1 MFDRRAEPWE
11 SVFVASVLQNVPMLL
26 RIGVLLLCTCQ
37 QLLFDGFKH
46 VTSLVLHIPSSGL
59 RVFILHIQV
68 NADEHG
74 PIGEKFGV
82 RGFPTI
88 KFFGRGKSTASPEE

>member
-1 MFDRRAEPWE
+1 MSPHE
-11 SVFVASVLQNVPMLL
+11 
-26 RIGVLLLCTCQ
+26 
-37 QLLFDGFKH
+37 
-46 VTSLVLHIPSSGL
+46 
-59 RVFILHIQV
+59 QV

-74 PIGEKFGV
+74 PIGEKYGV

>member
-1 MFDRRAEPWE
+1 MQELYSIAEY
-11 SVFVASVLQNVPMLL
+11 FASE
-26 RIGVLLLCTCQ
+26 
-37 QLLFDGFKH
+37 QLAEMSPH
-46 VTSLVLHIPSSGL
+46 E
-59 RVFILHIQV
+59 QV

-74 PIGEKFGV
+74 PIGEKYGV

>member
-1 MFDRRAEPWE
+1 MWPLCSMTSRCHSRWECCCFAHAESCYFDWVIHI
-11 SVFVASVLQNVPMLL
+11 SNS
-26 RIGVLLLCTCQ
+26 
-37 QLLFDGFKH
+37 
-46 VTSLVLHIPSSGL
+46 VLHILFSGL
-59 RVFILHIQV
+59 RMYILHIQV

>member
-1 MFDRRAEPWE
+1 MWPQCSITPQRCSGWECCCFAHAKGCCFDW
-11 SVFVASVLQNVPMLL
+11 
-26 RIGVLLLCTCQ
+26 
-37 QLLFDGFKH
+37 
-46 VTSLVLHIPSSGL
+46 VTDVSSLVLCILSFCL
-59 RVFILHIQV
+59 RGYILHIQV